1 MPQRPSSTAEP
12 GAALRFEMLDARI
25 RLAVEAA
32 AAVDPNPSDS
42 LRGLYVSDDMARSL
56 AQRPALAAV
65 DPKLERAAELL
76 GLTPL
81 DAAVLGLCAAP
92 ELSPHYA
99 RLFGYL
105 HDDVARKL
113 ATPRLVVR
121 LLAEW
126 EVTPQ
131 TVWSRLT
138 AGGPLRSS
146 GAISLL
152 DAHTATPIADRPMKV
167 GDPLV
172 SYLLGAR
179 LDDPSGGGRLSLVV
193 PPLHDLGRPAV
204 VDELRNLIAGETTL
218 PLIVCGP
225 DALELV
231 AVAAGRALVV
241 ADLADADDRSL
252 VGEASLRAV
261 LDLGLLCFTCA
272 GGAEPSDTRRRLR
285 ALLAGGSRVLICC
298 ESRSDAA
305 ALTEGSSFVVEAPLP
320 GYGERRAAWASLAGT
335 DQVDDVAAK
344 FRLPVGRIAEAAQVA
359 RAAAGL
365 EGRPSPSPADLD
377 RGARHASASGL
388 SELAVALDAPFAWDD
403 LVLPQR
409 QQELL
414 RSISSFL
421 RHRDLVLSEWGYER
435 TVARSQGLNVLFAGE
450 SGTGKTMAAQVLAR
464 ELGLDIYRIDLAATV
479 SKYIGETEKNLDRI
493 FAAAEGSNAILFFDE
508 ADALFG
514 RRSEVRD
521 SHDRYANIEVAYLL
535 QRMDSYP
542 GAVVLATNFR
552 QNMDDAFL
560 RRLDFV
566 IDFPFPEADDRR
578 RIWRLVLPEQAPVD
592 DDLDLD
598 FLANQFRL
606 SGGNIRN
613 ASLAAAFAAAEDG
626 TAIGMRHLIQAVA
639 LEYTKLGRLTL
650 ESEFERF
657 HDVIRAP
664 GRSSSEASTEQP

>member
-1 MPQRPSSTAEP
+1 
-12 GAALRFEMLDARI
+12 
-25 RLAVEAA
+25 
-32 AAVDPNPSDS
+32 
-42 LRGLYVSDDMARSL
+42 
-56 AQRPALAAV
+56 
-65 DPKLERAAELL
+65 
-76 GLTPL
+76 
-81 DAAVLGLCAAP
+81 
-92 ELSPHYA
+92 
-99 RLFGYL
+99 
-105 HDDVARKL
+105 
-113 ATPRLVVR
+113 
-121 LLAEW
+121 
-126 EVTPQ
+126 
-131 TVWSRLT
+131 
-138 AGGPLRSS
+138 
-146 GAISLL
+146 
-152 DAHTATPIADRPMKV
+152 
-167 GDPLV
+167 
-172 SYLLGAR
+172 
-179 LDDPSGGGRLSLVV
+179 
-193 PPLHDLGRPAV
+193 
-204 VDELRNLIAGETTL
+204 
-218 PLIVCGP
+218 
-225 DALELV
+225 
-231 AVAAGRALVV
+231 
-241 ADLADADDRSL
+241 
-252 VGEASLRAV
+252 
-261 LDLGLLCFTCA
+261 
-272 GGAEPSDTRRRLR
+272 
-285 ALLAGGSRVLICC
+285 
-298 ESRSDAA
+298 
-305 ALTEGSSFVVEAPLP
+305 
-320 GYGERRAAWASLAGT
+320 
-335 DQVDDVAAK
+335 
-344 FRLPVGRIAEAAQVA
+344 VGRIGEAAQVA
-359 RAAAGL
+359 RAAARQAG
-365 EGRPSPSPADLD
+365 EPVPRPGDLD

-388 SELAVALDAPFAWDD
+388 SELAVALDAPFVWDD

-409 QQELL
+409 PQALL

-578 RIWRLVLPEQAPVD
+578 RIWRLVLPQQAPVD

-613 ASLAAAFAAAEDG
+613 ASLAAAFSAAEDN
-626 TAIGMRHLIQAVA
+626 TPIGMGHLIQAVA

-657 HDVIRAP
+657 HEVIRAP
-664 GRSSSEASTEQP
+664 GRGPAERSAE

>member
-1 MPQRPSSTAEP
+1 MPQRQTSAAEP
-12 GAALRFEMLDARI
+12 AGGLRFEMLDARI

-32 AAVDPNPSDS
+32 AAVDPNPSDA

-56 AQRPALAAV
+56 AQRPALSTV
-65 DPKLERAAELL
+65 DPHLERAAELL

-105 HDDVARKL
+105 HDDVGRKL

-121 LLAEW
+121 LLADEQVPA
-126 EVTPQ
+126 ES
-131 TVWSRLT
+131 VWPRFT
-138 AGGPLRSS
+138 AGGPLRRS
-146 GAISLL
+146 GAVALL
-152 DAHTATPIADRPMKV
+152 DAHTATPMADRPLKV

-172 SYLLGAR
+172 AYLLGTR
-179 LDDPSGGGRLSLVV
+179 LDDPTGGGRLRQVL

-204 VDELRNLIAGETTL
+204 VDELRGLLADRASL

-225 DALELV
+225 DAPDLV
-231 AVAAGRALVV
+231 AVAADRALVV
-241 ADLADADDRSL
+241 AELADTDDRSL
-252 VGEASLRAV
+252 VAEASLRAA
-261 LDLGLLCFTCA
+261 LDLSLLCFTCSP
-272 GGAEPSDTRRRLR
+272 GAEPGDTRRRLR
-285 ALLAGGSRVLICC
+285 GLLAAGLPVVICC
-298 ESRSDAA
+298 ETRSDAA
-305 ALTEGSSFVVEAPLP
+305 ALTNSTSFLVDAPLP
-320 GYGERRAAWASLAGT
+320 TYAERRTAWASLAGT
-335 DQVDDVAAK
+335 DDVADVAAK
-344 FRLPVGRIAEAAQVA
+344 FRLPIGRIAEAAQVA
-359 RAAAGL
+359 RAAARMAGD
-365 EGRPSPSPADLD
+365 EAPGADDLD

-409 QQELL
+409 QQDLL

-421 RHRDLVLSEWGYER
+421 RHRDLVLSEWGYDR

-578 RIWRLVLPEQAPVD
+578 RIWNLVLPKQAPVA

-613 ASLAAAFAAAEDG
+613 ASLAAAFAAADEG
-626 TAIGMRHLIQAVA
+626 APIGMRQLIQAVA

-657 HDVIRAP
+657 HEVIRTP
-664 GRSSSEASTEQP
+664 GRASAESATERP

>member
-1 MPQRPSSTAEP
+1 MPQRQSSTPDPA
-12 GAALRFEMLDARI
+12 GLRFEMLDARI
-25 RLAVEAA
+25 RLAVQDA

-56 AQRPALAAV
+56 AQQPALATV
-65 DPKLERAAELL
+65 DPHLERAAGLL
-76 GLTPL
+76 GLSPL
-81 DAAVLGLCAAP
+81 DTAVLGVCAAP
-92 ELSPHYA
+92 ELSPHYG

-121 LLAEW
+121 LLSDDEVPAE
-126 EVTPQ
+126 
-131 TVWSRLT
+131 TVRARLT
-138 AGGPLRSS
+138 AGGPLRCS
-146 GAISLL
+146 GAIALL
-152 DAHTATPIADRPMKV
+152 DAHTTTPMADRPLKV

-179 LDDPSGGGRLSLVV
+179 LDDPTGEGRVRTV
-193 PPLHDLGRPAV
+193 MPPLHDLGRSAV
-204 VDELRNLIAGETTL
+204 VDELRNLLAGPATL

-231 AVAAGRALVV
+231 AVAAGCALLV
-241 ADLADADDRSL
+241 AELADADDRSL
-252 VGEASLRAV
+252 LAEASLRAV

-272 GGAEPSDTRRRLR
+272 NSADPADTRRRLR
-285 ALLAGGSRVLICC
+285 ALLASGARVVICC
-298 ESRSDAA
+298 ETRGDAA
-305 ALTEGSSFVVEAPLP
+305 ALTDGGSFVVEAPLP
-320 GYGERRAAWASLAGT
+320 SYAERRTAWASLAGT
-335 DQVDDVAAK
+335 DNVDDVAAK
-344 FRLPVGRIAEAAQVA
+344 FRLSAGRIAEAAQIA

-365 EGRPSPSPADLD
+365 AGARVPGPADLD

-403 LVLPQR
+403 LVLPERPQD
-409 QQELL
+409 LL

-421 RHRDLVLSEWGYER
+421 RHRDLVLSDWGYER

-566 IDFPFPEADDRR
+566 IDFPFPEAEDRR
-578 RIWRLVLPEQAPVD
+578 RIWTLVLPEQAPVA

-606 SGGNIRN
+606 AGGNIRN
-613 ASLAAAFAAAEDG
+613 ASLAAAFAAAEEG
-626 TAIGMRHLIQAVA
+626 APIGMRHLIQAVA

-664 GRSSSEASTEQP
+664 SRPSPDRP